1 MYAEIT
7 PHHLAALSVRRAADA
22 LEQTEADPTTWFFVI
37 LDLHRALYC
46 ALIAALSGSA
56 GIGAYPDKLRIEWI
70 DWFERSRMD
79 PKTNA
84 PTGDYVLSFGELLE
98 KAENSPLELQ
108 NSRLQL
114 TSEQRTDIS
123 KLNEFR
129 GDLEH
134 VKPRSWLLAVGGLP
148 RMGANVAKAFAA
160 LLPSFSHQLEPEEI
174 KQVETAVAMFEQLG
188 LKHPSSP
195 PAA

>member
-134 VKPRSWLLAVGGLP
+134 VKPRSCSLQLAAFLGWARTLP
-148 RMGANVAKAFAA
+148 RR
-160 LLPSFSHQLEPEEI
+160 
-174 KQVETAVAMFEQLG
+174 
-188 LKHPSSP
+188 SP
-195 PAA
+195 RYFRHFHTNWNQKRLSR

>member
-7 PHHLAALSVRRAADA
+7 PHHLAALSIRRAADA

-56 GIGAYPDKLRIEWI
+56 GIGAYSDKLRIEWI
-70 DWFERSRMD
+70 DWFEKSRDD
-79 PKTNA
+79 PSAKA
-84 PTGDYVLSFGELLE
+84 PTGDYVLTFEKLLE
-98 KAENSPLELQ
+98 RAENSSLK
-108 NSRLQL
+108 L
-114 TSEQRTDIS
+114 TSEQRADILN
-123 KLNEFR
+123 LNEFR

-134 VKPRSWLLAVGGLP
+134 VKPPTWCLEVGGLP
-148 RMGANVAKAFAA
+148 RMGANVARAFAA
-160 LLPSFSHQLEPEEI
+160 LLPSFSYQLEPEEI
-174 KQVETAVAMFEQLG
+174 AQVETAVAMFEQLG

-195 PAA
+195 PAP